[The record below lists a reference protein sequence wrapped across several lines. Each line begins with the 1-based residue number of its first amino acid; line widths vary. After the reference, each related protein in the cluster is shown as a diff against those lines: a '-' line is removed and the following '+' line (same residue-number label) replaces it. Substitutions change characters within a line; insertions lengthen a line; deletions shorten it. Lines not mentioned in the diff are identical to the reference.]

1 MAIPL
6 SVFMLRRKRNE
17 IRDAIA
23 NYEAKLR
30 EARADLAAVLST
42 LRLFE
47 VSGEPADFTPY
58 MDLNRLFRRGETTEL
73 CMAALA
79 AEGPL
84 DTRQLTQRV
93 MAAKGL
99 DLNDKVLAQAIALRV
114 VQTLRVRAKRR
125 KGVDGS
131 LRRRGVCV
139 WQLTSE
145 GGAAYSPSTGEKRDA
160 LPPSSRSAQ
169 TAHHLPRGGDLR
181 AIPFQPRSRTDTPS

>member
-1 MAIPL
+1 
-6 SVFMLRRKRNE
+6 MLRRKRNE

-79 AEGPL
+79 SEGPL

-145 GGAAYSPSTGEKRDA
+145 GGVAYSPSTGETRGA
-160 LPPSSRSAQ
+160 SPPNSRSAQ
-169 TAHHLPRGGDLR
+169 TAYRSAPDDDLR
-181 AIPFQPRSRTDTPS
+181 AIPFLPRTRTDMPS

>member
-145 GGAAYSPSTGEKRDA
+145 GGAAYSPSTGETPDA

-169 TAHHLPRGGDLR
+169 TAYRSAPGDDLR
-181 AIPFQPRSRTDTPS
+181 AIPFLPRNRTGTPS

>member
-30 EARADLAAVLST
+30 EARADLAHVLAT
-42 LRLFE
+42 LRMFE

-58 MDLNRLFRRGETTEL
+58 FDLNRVFRRGETTEL

-79 AEGPL
+79 SEGPL
-84 DTRQLTQRV
+84 DTRQLTQRIMV
-93 MAAKGL
+93 AKGL
-99 DLNDKVLAQAIALRV
+99 DASDRVLAQAIALRV

-125 KGVDGS
+125 KGIDGS

-145 GGAAYSPSTGEKRDA
+145 GSAAYSPSTGEIRGA

-169 TAHHLPRGGDLR
+169 TAYRSPRDGDLR

>member
-23 NYEAKLR
+23 AYEAKLR
-30 EARADLAAVLST
+30 EARADLASVLST

-47 VSGEPADFTPY
+47 ASGEPADFTPY

-99 DLNDKVLAQAIALRV
+99 DTNDKVLAQAIALRV

-125 KGVDGS
+125 KGIDGS

-145 GGAAYSPSTGEKRDA
+145 GGAANSLSTGAKPATA
-160 LPPSSRSAQ
+160 LLTLQSR
-169 TAHHLPRGGDLR
+169 
-181 AIPFQPRSRTDTPS
+181 